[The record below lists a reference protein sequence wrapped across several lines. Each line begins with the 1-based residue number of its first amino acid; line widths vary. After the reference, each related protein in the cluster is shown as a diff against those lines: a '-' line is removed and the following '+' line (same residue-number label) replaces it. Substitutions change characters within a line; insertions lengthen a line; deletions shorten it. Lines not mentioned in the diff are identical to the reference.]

1 MSEVLELAVNL
12 PEQVASCWGT
22 FILRLNLSDI
32 LVTGHCYRV
41 VLYKAS
47 HALQLFSD
55 LLRVPI

>member
-12 PEQVASCWGT
+12 PEQVASWGT
-22 FILRLNLSDI
+22 FSLRLNLSDI